1 MEMRSDLSISGIGRS
16 QGGSYSHVRTDGM
29 AKINGDTDC
38 ISLDNNGTLT
48 IEGALQSETV
58 SVNGTATVEGALKAN
73 RMILDGMAT
82 IKEHAVCQE
91 LLTVNGRLSIG
102 GRLDGEKV
110 EVFGI
115 LKTRDDVQCELL
127 SVHGGFSIDGLLN
140 AGLIDVK
147 MNMPC
152 KAQEIGG
159 ESITVRR
166 LKKISVIEQFVP
178 VLSAKLQA
186 HTIEGDEIYLEHTEA
201 EIVRGN
207 DVIIGKGCKIG
218 RVEYKNQLTRD
229 EDAQIGAAYQI

>member
-1 MEMRSDLSISGIGRS
+1 MDTRSELQISGIGRS

-29 AKINGDTDC
+29 AKINGNTEC
-38 ISLDNNGTLT
+38 ISLDSNGTLT
-48 IEGALQSETV
+48 IEGALTSETV
-58 SVNGTATVEGALKAN
+58 SVNGTATVEGGLKTN
-73 RMILDGMAT
+73 RMVLDGMVSL
-82 IKEHAVCQE
+82 KEHVVCQE
-91 LLTVNGRLSIG
+91 LLTVNGRLSV
-102 GRLDGEKV
+102 GRGLDGERV
-110 EVFGI
+110 EIFGS

-166 LKKISVIEQFVP
+166 LKKFSVLEQFVP
-178 VLSAKLQA
+178 ALSAKLQA
-186 HTIEGDEIYLEHTEA
+186 HTIEGDDIYLEHTEA

-207 DVIIGKGCKIG
+207 DVIIGKGCRIG
-218 RVEYKNQLTRD
+218 RVEYKNQLTQD
-229 EDAQIGAAYQI
+229 EDSHIGAAYQI